1 MSPARNQTSPDSLPS
16 RIRDWL
22 YDNPGAHRPAEV
34 CDGIAPPDGVGRKRW
49 MTRVGGELSRMALAG
64 DLRRSSVPHE
74 SGEPG
79 RRPVTYYSLPEA
91 NQ

>member
-1 MSPARNQTSPDSLPS
+1 MSPAKNQIDPHSLPS

-22 YDNPGAHRPAEV
+22 TEHPGEHRPAEV
-34 CDGIAPPDGVGRKRW
+34 CDGLPAPEHTPRKRW

-64 DLRRSSVPHE
+64 DLVRRQVPHE

-79 RRPVTYYSLPEA
+79 RRPTTLYTLPDES
-91 NQ
+91 